1 MVFSQQAIR
10 QIIHI
15 LNRYIKV
22 LDRYYIVFS
31 IHVGNEEEDSNLLE
45 VPGRIHDRRRSSTE
59 LGTIYQKMYFIV

>member
-1 MVFSQQAIR
+1 M
-10 QIIHI
+10 
-15 LNRYIKV
+15 KV